1 MSKHLQKHLEANPQI
16 ETVYH
21 NGKGEWQFHKRPG
34 FEHEIPASEV
44 IEDGLPGHEDDDHE
58 LTATIDTAG
67 LESVLKLA
75 QSKVEDA
82 ETEAE
87 LAKEEA
93 ENAKAESKKALADL
107 AKLKAEL
114 AALKVEKPAKKASES
129 DNQNTNA

>member
-1 MSKHLQKHLEANPQI
+1 MPKHLQKHLEANPHI

-44 IEDGLPGHEDDDHE
+44 IEEGLPGHQGDDQE
-58 LTATIDTAG
+58 TTATIDTASI
-67 LESVLKLA
+67 ESVLKLA
-75 QSKVEDA
+75 QSKIEDA

-93 ENAKAESKKALADL
+93 DHAKSQLAKLQAELADL
-107 AKLKAEL
+107 KAKA
-114 AALKVEKPAKKASES
+114 AKKGGKES
-129 DNQNTNA
+129 DNKGENA